1 MNFSPSITST
11 DRILVVDDVADNSFL
26 LQMLLEDEG
35 YQVEVADSGAAALA
49 KIESAPP
56 KLVLLDVMMPGMNGY
71 EVAQQI
77 RENIE
82 LPFIPIVMVTGHDQ
96 PTVSK
101 SVQVEGF
108 LRKPIEFDE
117 LLSQVHAVLE
127 RARKKTVERVWGLTA
142 LTVRLCDLDNGLSE
156 TDRLT
161 VANR

>member
-1 MNFSPSITST
+1 MNCSPSTPSTT

-26 LQMLLEDEG
+26 LQVLLEDEG
-35 YQVEVADSGAAALA
+35 YQVEVADSGSAALA

-96 PTVSK
+96 LTVSK
-101 SVQVEGF
+101 NVQVEGF

-117 LLSQVHAVLE
+117 LLSQVRTILE
-127 RARKKTVERVWGLTA
+127 LTQKKTAEQV
-142 LTVRLCDLDNGLSE
+142 
-156 TDRLT
+156 
-161 VANR
+161 

>member
-1 MNFSPSITST
+1 MNCSPSTPSTT

-26 LQMLLEDEG
+26 LQVLLEDEG
-35 YQVEVADSGAAALA
+35 YQVEVADSGSAALA

-96 PTVSK
+96 LTVSK
-101 SVQVEGF
+101 NVQVERF

-117 LLSQVHAVLE
+117 LLSQVRTILE
-127 RARKKTVERVWGLTA
+127 LTQKKTAEQV
-142 LTVRLCDLDNGLSE
+142 
-156 TDRLT
+156 
-161 VANR
+161 

>member
-101 SVQVEGF
+101 NVQVEGF

-117 LLSQVHAVLE
+117 LLSQVHAILE
-127 RARKKTVERVWGLTA
+127 RARKKTVERV
-142 LTVRLCDLDNGLSE
+142 
-156 TDRLT
+156 
-161 VANR
+161 

>member
-108 LRKPIEFDE
+108 LRKLIEFDE
-117 LLSQVHAVLE
+117 LLSQVRTILE
-127 RARKKTVERVWGLTA
+127 RTQKKTAERV
-142 LTVRLCDLDNGLSE
+142 
-156 TDRLT
+156 
-161 VANR
+161 

>member
-96 PTVSK
+96 LTVSK
-101 SVQVEGF
+101 NVQVEGF

-117 LLSQVHAVLE
+117 LLAQVHTILNH
-127 RARKKTVERVWGLTA
+127 T
-142 LTVRLCDLDNGLSE
+142 
-156 TDRLT
+156 
-161 VANR
+161 